1 MAGRSNLKKADLAGG
16 GRLRDLISIKTI
28 IISLAVI
35 VVPGN
40 MFPASDSGKSWN
52 PREMMAVTVDQSVFG
67 EGNGPEVLEALL
79 EVGEVI
85 IIDKNPEGV
94 PWLASAGIIMDTPIE
109 TAYEAVT
116 DFNSYPEFMPQ
127 TEGARVKE
135 VAPNLYDV
143 EFDIVVR
150 IVYIPVKGLSA
161 IYHYNRPPHRT
172 DWAGKDQEFALN
184 YGYWQLAPIDGGRRT
199 MGFYTIYSKIN
210 QGIAKQLLELDPA
223 LEMMAAMSAATIV
236 VRAMKDRAEFLHQR
250 AVGEKPPPSSSKHET
265 ITGILTENQVTVEYL
280 ASKGRLLVLEEGDQ
294 VITNV
299 AVVFDHPPEAV
310 WEWLV
315 NVDDQ
320 SGNDPHINVEVLE
333 KTESGMLARFKWE
346 ISLVLTFEADYVLR
360 YELDRP
366 RRLTWRNV
374 PGEGN
379 VEGMEGSWD
388 LIPLD
393 NGKRTLAVFR
403 NTFDLESLG
412 WVMRALLKIEPT
424 FELAIQASQNLA
436 VVDNLE
442 ECLELSA
449 EERQKKVQQ
458 RSRALEEHR
467 KLPLREGM
475 DFTPS
480 KTENQGKDGP

>member
-1 MAGRSNLKKADLAGG
+1 VAGRSNLKKTGLAGG

-40 MFPASDSGKSWN
+40 MFPASDSGRDRD
-52 PREMMAVTVDQSVFG
+52 PREMMAVTIGRSVFG
-67 EGNGPEVLEALL
+67 EGNGPEVLKALL
-79 EVGEVI
+79 DVGEVI
-85 IIDKNPEGV
+85 IIDNDPGKV
-94 PWLASAGIIMDTPIE
+94 PWLASAGIIMDAPIE
-109 TAYEAVT
+109 KAYEAVT

-127 TEGARVKE
+127 TEEARVKE
-135 VAPNLYDV
+135 VAPDLYDV

-161 IYHYNRPPHRT
+161 IYHYNQPPHRT
-172 DWAGKDQEFALN
+172 DWAGKDPEFALN
-184 YGYWQLAPIDGGRRT
+184 YGYWQLASIDGGKRT

-210 QGIAKQLLELDPA
+210 QGLAKELLDLDPA
-223 LEMMAAMSAATIV
+223 LEMMAAMSAATLV
-236 VRAMKDRAEFLHQR
+236 VRAMKDRAELLHQR
-250 AVGEKPPPSSSKHET
+250 AGGKKPPPSSPKHET
-265 ITGILTENQVTVEYL
+265 VTGILNNNPSTVEYL
-280 ASKGRLLVLEEGDQ
+280 ASKGRLLVLEEGDR

-299 AVVFDHPPEAV
+299 AVVFGHPPQAV
-310 WEWLV
+310 WEWLI
-315 NVDDQ
+315 NVGGQ
-320 SGNDPHINVEVLE
+320 SGNDPHINVEVLK
-333 KTESGMLARFKWE
+333 KTEREMLARFHWE
-346 ISLVLTFEADYVLR
+346 INLVLTFEGDYVLR
-360 YELDRP
+360 YELDKP
-366 RRLTWRNV
+366 RRLAWRNV

-393 NGKRTLAVFR
+393 NGKRTLAIYR
-403 NTFDLESLG
+403 NTFDLKSLG
-412 WVMRALLKIEPT
+412 WVMRGLLKIEPT

-449 EERQKKVQQ
+449 EERQKKVEK

-475 DFTPS
+475 DFVPS
-480 KTENQGKDGP
+480 KTEKPDKDGP